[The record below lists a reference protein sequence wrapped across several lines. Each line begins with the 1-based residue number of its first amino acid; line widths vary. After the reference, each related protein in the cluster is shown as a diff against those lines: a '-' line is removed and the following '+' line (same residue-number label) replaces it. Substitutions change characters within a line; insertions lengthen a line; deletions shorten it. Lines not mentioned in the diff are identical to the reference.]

1 MTPLRVARIAR
12 GWTQAQLA
20 EIVGVHIHTIQRLE
34 TGTRY
39 PSRDTAERIAEA
51 LDATVDRLFPE
62 GVVPGP
68 GGHTPTRLTEST
80 FAERYRALLEDP
92 RLAGR
97 CPIEAGFVL
106 KLADFEDSEGAA

>member
-20 EIVGVHIHTIQRLE
+20 DNAGVHIHTIQRLE
-34 TGTRY
+34 TATRY
-39 PSRDTAERIAEA
+39 PSRDTAERIVEA

-62 GVVPGP
+62 GVVRGP
-68 GGHTPTRLTEST
+68 GGHMPATLGAST
-80 FAERYRALLEDP
+80 FAARYRALLEDP

-97 CPIEAGFVL
+97 CPIESGFVL
-106 KLADFEDSEGAA
+106 KLADFEDDA